1 MGNRLASSY
10 KNTNSGNSILQIQT
24 MTNSSNAYGWNYTIK
39 ADATTVLLTATLP
52 TSVGNVGKQIE
63 IIKIDNSANPVAIA
77 PYETEMINGSTNKI
91 YLYNQNDSI
100 VIRSDG
106 TNSYIVSDNRNSVG
120 QSKSFLGASMQTSQT
135 TNITTNDHIKFDTL
149 SGSYGG
155 DISFDLSTTY
165 TNTNNVESKGRFTL
179 KASKTYRLVGKIEY
193 ATFSTSTGVLEYAW
207 YNADTGTKVGN
218 ISNLASLSSTGNDI
232 RVGYS
237 EAIVSP
243 IVNTR
248 YELRITGVTNVTAIG
263 FTNTTTPTAYI
274 ECLSTPANI
283 VNTVDYLE
291 DRRSG
296 SSQTGLASNSD
307 FIYNTVMS
315 GNIPYNTST
324 GLATL
329 TAGKTYKIT
338 TINHISDINTYTQ
351 IGVYDSSNNLLS
363 PFSELLAVSG
373 TSNNS
378 SNGTIDFIYT
388 PVTNIQ
394 IKIRSGLSAST
405 FNLRSD
411 LFSGMTITQIGSTA
425 QTLNSGT
432 QEQRLAMSPTDGYEF
447 YQVDESKGK
456 YVYNG
461 TRWDKISNLAYLKAS
476 NTATVNPSANTLLN
490 FSAGVISNGIKT
502 NMGGGRYELYAGVYE
517 LMGVQTL
524 NENEAGISFQFY
536 NYSTSSYIGE
546 KGNAADVLG
555 SAGTAS
561 PAFAILECTVDTQ
574 IGLRCSNDS
583 ATVTAT
589 EGNWLK
595 IKQIS

>member
-1 MGNRLASSY
+1 MSPIYIGGSAGATSMQTINTSPTNITGWGYSVKCDATNLYLVVNLPSAIGQTGSKIDVTKVDSTSNY
-10 KNTNSGNSILQIQT
+10 VKIIPYDTQTINGNTN
-24 MTNSSNAYGWNYTIK
+24 
-39 ADATTVLLTATLP
+39 P
-52 TSVGNVGKQIE
+52 
-63 IIKIDNSANPVAIA
+63 
-77 PYETEMINGSTNKI
+77 I
-91 YLYNQNDSI
+91 YLYSNSDAVTI
-100 VIRSDG
+100 ISDG
-106 TNSYIVSDNRNSVG
+106 VNCFVIGDNRGSVG

-135 TNITTNDHIKFDTL
+135 SNITINDHIKFDTL

-155 DISFDLSTTY
+155 DITFDSLTAY
-165 TNTNNVESKGRFTL
+165 TNTNNVASIGRFTL
-179 KASKTYRLVGKIEY
+179 KASKTYRLVGKVEY
-193 ATFSTSTGVLEYAW
+193 TTFSASTGVLEYAW

-232 RVGYS
+232 RSGYS

-248 YELRITGVTNVTAIG
+248 YELRITGATNVTAIG

-291 DRRSG
+291 VRRSG
-296 SSQTGLASNSD
+296 SNQTGLSSNSD

-329 TAGKTYKIT
+329 TGGKTYRIT
-338 TINHISDINTYTQ
+338 TVNHISDINTYAQ
-351 IGVYDSSNNLLS
+351 IGVYDSSNTLLS
-363 PFSELLAVSG
+363 PISELLAVSG

-388 PVTNIQ
+388 PATNVQ
-394 IKIRSGLSAST
+394 IKIRAGITAST

-411 LFSGMTITQIGSTA
+411 LFSGMTIQQIGSTA

-447 YQVDESKGK
+447 YQIDASSGK
-456 YVYNG
+456 YIYNG
-461 TRWDKISNLAYLKAS
+461 GGWDKISNKAYLKAS
-476 NTATVNPSANTLLN
+476 NVVSVNPAANTILN
-490 FSAGVISNGIKT
+490 FSAGVISNSIKA
-502 NMGGGRYELYAGVYE
+502 NVGGGRYTLYGGAVYE
-517 LMGVQTL
+517 LMGVQVL
-524 NENEAGISFQFY
+524 SENDSGISYQFY
-536 NYSTSSYIGE
+536 NYTTASYIGE
-546 KGNAADVLG
+546 KGNAADVIG
-555 SAGTAS
+555 SAGTGT
-561 PAFAILECTVDTQ
+561 PAFAILKCDVDTD
-574 IGLRCSNDS
+574 IGLRCTNDS

-589 EGNWLK
+589 EGNWLR
-595 IKQIS
+595 IVQLS